1 MILAY
6 PVPKILN
13 NIFRH
18 KILSNMVYNKL
29 QPKACNIRNQ
39 TRSYATFITEIYEFY
54 ENWMDS
60 IGICGIIARFK

>member
-1 MILAY
+1 
-6 PVPKILN
+6 
-13 NIFRH
+13 
-18 KILSNMVYNKL
+18 MVYNKL

-60 IGICGIIARFK
+60 IGICGIIARFKWL